1 MKARKKQLQTKKTV
15 VSSGSSGDS
24 AAKRFGLIVVL
35 FVAWIC
41 GIGFRLVDLQT
52 NQHEALL
59 TKAVDQRRHEHK
71 TKPLRGSILDR
82 NGRELAVTL
91 EAESLEIDPT
101 ELENTEQTA
110 FQLGKILGKNP
121 KELLF
126 ALNDG
131 KAAHR
136 RSMPI
141 ARELE
146 PATAEKIK
154 NLGIAKGLIWRKEQ
168 KRFYPNETLAAQV
181 LGFTNRE
188 DVGQAGI
195 ESVEEKN
202 LRGDYGQVT
211 EERDGSGRVYEL
223 TESINQEPRD
233 IVLTID
239 YALQHTVEQALV
251 DGIAASKA
259 KSGAAVVLNPQNGE
273 ILAMANAP
281 TFNPNKP
288 GDSKPELWTNRAVQ
302 NFYEPGST
310 FKLVTYSATLEE
322 KIATPNDTIDARAGQ
337 IKIGSRTIKDSGS
350 GGVLTLT
357 QALARSSNVAA
368 VTLGE
373 RVGKERL
380 YDYIRRF
387 GYGSTTGVELPVESR
402 GMLSAP
408 EKWSADS
415 IGSVP
420 IGYEVGV
427 TTLQSAAAFGTIA
440 NDGVRIAPHII
451 KEIREDDGKVFSQ
464 PTPEQRRVVSEMTA
478 RQMRQMLEAVTEA
491 GGTAKRAQLAGY
503 TSAGKTGTAY
513 KYDPAKRKYS
523 ESKYVASFV
532 GFAPINNPAVVIAVM
547 IDEPMGGEH
556 HGGDVAAPI
565 FSDIAEQILPTLH
578 VTPDNP
584 DSMPIHGET
593 LLAQQTKTVGSNT
606 LVENTVQT
614 KSVANSPDEKVSPSN
629 PLTAKS
635 ATKKT
640 IEKPMLAKAA
650 APEKAPLKSNEP
662 RERIVESKRPS
673 ATLNATRPKPPLIT
687 KTRAESLPK
696 PNAKKG
702 KT

>member
-1 MKARKKQLQTKKTV
+1 MKAQRKQLPTKKTV
-15 VSSGSSGDS
+15 VSNGSGGSSVT
-24 AAKRFGLIVVL
+24 KRFGLVVVL
-35 FVAWIC
+35 LVLWMC
-41 GIGFRLVDLQT
+41 GIGLRLVDLQT

-126 ALNDG
+126 AFNDG
-131 KAAHR
+131 KAARR
-136 RSMPI
+136 RSIPV
-141 ARELE
+141 ARELD
-146 PATAEKIK
+146 AMTAEKIR
-154 NLGIAKGLIWRKEQ
+154 NLGIPKGLIWRKEQ
-168 KRFYPNETLAAQV
+168 KRFYPNDTLAAQV

-188 DVGQAGI
+188 DIGQAGI

-223 TESINQEPRD
+223 TEAINQEPRSV
-233 IVLTID
+233 VLTID
-239 YALQHTVEQALV
+239 YALQHTVEQALA
-251 DGIAASKA
+251 DGITASKA

-322 KIATPNDTIDARAGQ
+322 KIAAPSDTIDARAGQ
-337 IKIGSRTIKDSGS
+337 IKIGSRIIKDSGS

-368 VTLGE
+368 ITLGE

-387 GYGSTTGVELPVESR
+387 GYGATTGVELPVESR
-402 GMLSAP
+402 GLLYAP

-451 KEIREDDGKVFSQ
+451 KEIRENDGKLFAQ
-464 PTPEQRRVVSEMTA
+464 PTPEQRRVVSETTA

-523 ESKYVASFV
+523 ESKFVASFV

-547 IDEPMGGEH
+547 IDEPMGGLH

-565 FSDIAEQILPTLH
+565 FSDIAEQILPALH
-578 VTPDNP
+578 IAPDNFDNKTIP
-584 DSMPIHGET
+584 DDS
-593 LLAQQTKTVGSNT
+593 LRAQQTKAIAPNILAAKTVAT
-606 LVENTVQT
+606 T
-614 KSVANSPDEKVSPSN
+614 SVAPAPDEKVSPPN
-629 PLTAKS
+629 ALTAK
-635 ATKKT
+635 ATTRQKA
-640 IEKPMLAKAA
+640 EKPTPVKAV
-650 APEKAPLKSNEP
+650 APEKASVKANEP
-662 RERIVESKRPS
+662 RERMIESRKPS
-673 ATLNATRPKPPLIT
+673 AVVNAAKPKPPLIT

-696 PNAKKG
+696 QTAKKG